1 MQYYSLQKQSL
12 NVDFRTAVITG
23 QAPDKGLYFPIEIP
37 KFTAAQIENFKTL
50 DKASLAFEVMRPYI
64 GGTIDDSTL
73 KNICAE
79 TINFHFPLVPITD
92 SISSLE
98 LFHGPTLAFK
108 DVGARFMSRCLGY
121 FMKQTNTSD
130 ETTNKGPNNLDTRLQ
145 NNSNKN
151 SSSKSSNH
159 NTLTTITVLVA
170 TSGDT
175 GGAVANGFL
184 GVAGVDVIILYPKGK
199 VSPIQ
204 ELQLTTLG
212 QNITALEVEGSFDDC
227 QAIVKEAFMDGE
239 LNSAYNLTSANSINV
254 ARWLPQQ
261 LYYFFAWQ
269 QWVAKYQ
276 DADGNYPPMHIVVPS
291 GNFGNIC
298 AGMIAKASGLP
309 LGHFVAA
316 CNANDVVTRY
326 MATEKYEV
334 RPSVVT
340 ISNAMDVGNPSNFVR
355 ILELMQN
362 NFSTLSNALTSYSI
376 TNADTKST
384 IARVYKTNNYIL
396 DPHGAVAFIAAEKYL
411 TEQDTFNNNTIKTG
425 ETANNPR
432 AIILETAHPVKF
444 PEVVEEA
451 IGQALSIPASVQNL
465 FEKEKVLIP
474 LAPNYTA
481 FKNWMLN
488 K

>member
-1 MQYYSLQKQSL
+1 MQYYSLGKQSP
-12 NVDFRTAVITG
+12 NVDFSTAAITG
-23 QAPDKGLYFPIEIP
+23 QAPDKGLYFPTEIP
-37 KFTAAQIENFKTL
+37 KFTAAQIEIFKTL
-50 DKASLAFEVMRPYI
+50 DKASLAFEVMRPYV
-64 GGTIDDSTL
+64 GGSIDDVTL

-79 TINFHFPLVPITD
+79 TIYFDFPLVPITD
-92 SISSLE
+92 TISSLE

-121 FMKQTNTSD
+121 FSKKARAEKS
-130 ETTNKGPNNLDTRLQ
+130 TTNEDATLQ
-145 NNSNKN
+145 EKPS
-151 SSSKSSNH
+151 
-159 NTLTTITVLVA
+159 TVLVA

-184 GVAGVDVIILYPKGK
+184 GVAGVNVIILYPKGK

-212 QNITALEVEGSFDDC
+212 QNITALEVAGSFDDC
-227 QAIVKEAFMDGE
+227 QAMVKEAFMDEE
-239 LNSAYNLTSANSINV
+239 LNAAYNLTSANSINV

-298 AGMIAKASGLP
+298 AGMMAKASGLP

-326 MATEKYEV
+326 IATEKYEV
-334 RPSVVT
+334 KPSVVT

-355 ILELMQN
+355 IMEIMQN
-362 NFSTLSNALTSYSI
+362 KYSVLTDALTSYSI
-376 TNADTKST
+376 TDAETKST

-411 TEQDTFNNNTIKTG
+411 NEINTNNNKTSEMG
-425 ETANNPR
+425 AISNEAR

-451 IGQALSIPASVQNL
+451 IGQALTIPASVQDL
-465 FEKEKVLIP
+465 FEKEKVSIP

-481 FKNWMLN
+481 FKNWML
-488 K
+488 KK

>member
-1 MQYYSLQKQSL
+1 MQYYSLQKQSP
-12 NVDFRTAVITG
+12 NVDFRTAAVTG
-23 QAPDKGLYFPIEIP
+23 QAPDKGLYFPSEIP

-50 DKASLAFEVMRPYI
+50 DKASLAYEVMRPYV
-64 GGTIDDSTL
+64 GGTIDDATL
-73 KNICAE
+73 KIICAE
-79 TINFHFPLVPITD
+79 TINFDFPLVPITD
-92 SISSLE
+92 TISSLE

-121 FMKQTNTSD
+121 FSKQARAENAAANDHKSQEDKTQD
-130 ETTNKGPNNLDTRLQ
+130 EKP
-145 NNSNKN
+145 S
-151 SSSKSSNH
+151 
-159 NTLTTITVLVA
+159 TVLVA

-212 QNITALEVEGSFDDC
+212 QNITALEVDGSFDDC

-239 LNSAYNLTSANSINV
+239 LNAAYNLTSANSINV

-276 DADGNYPPMHIVVPS
+276 DSDGIYPPMNIVVPS

-298 AGMIAKASGLP
+298 AGMIAKESGLP

-326 MATEKYEV
+326 MATEKYQV
-334 RPSVVT
+334 KPSVVT
-340 ISNAMDVGNPSNFVR
+340 VSNAMDVGNPSNFVR
-355 ILELMQN
+355 ILEMMQN

-376 TNADTKST
+376 TDTDTKAT

-396 DPHGAVAFIAAEKYL
+396 DPHGAVAFIAAEQFL
-411 TEQDTFNNNTIKTG
+411 LEQQVNNNTISTTDDAFNAG
-425 ETANNPR
+425 

-451 IGQALSIPASVQNL
+451 IGQSLPIPASVQNL
-465 FEKEKVLIP
+465 FEKEKVSIP

-481 FKNWMLN
+481 FKNWML
-488 K
+488 KK

>member
-1 MQYYSLQKQSL
+1 MQYYSLQKQSP
-12 NVDFRTAVITG
+12 NVDFRTAAITG
-23 QAPDKGLYFPIEIP
+23 QAPDKGLYFPMEIP

-50 DKASLAFEVMRPYI
+50 DKASLAFEVMRPYV
-64 GGTIDDSTL
+64 GGTIDDATL

-79 TINFHFPLVPITD
+79 TINFDFPLVPISDT
-92 SISSLE
+92 ISSLE

-121 FMKQTNTSD
+121 FSKQVRAENAAA
-130 ETTNKGPNNLDTRLQ
+130 NNDKPQ
-145 NNSNKN
+145 EDKPQEDKPQGEKPS
-151 SSSKSSNH
+151 
-159 NTLTTITVLVA
+159 TVLVA

-184 GVAGVDVIILYPKGK
+184 GVAGVNVIILYPKGK

-212 QNITALEVEGSFDDC
+212 QNITALEVDGSFDDC

-239 LNSAYNLTSANSINV
+239 LNAAYNLTSANSINV

-276 DADGNYPPMHIVVPS
+276 DAEGNYPPMHIVVPS

-334 RPSVVT
+334 KPSVVT

-355 ILELMQN
+355 ILEIMQN
-362 NFSTLSNALTSYSI
+362 NFTTLSNALSSYSI
-376 TNADTKST
+376 TDADTKAT

-396 DPHGAVAFIAAEKYL
+396 DPHGAVAFIAAEQFLSEQQVNNKTIGT
-411 TEQDTFNNNTIKTG
+411 TEDAFNAG
-425 ETANNPR
+425 

-465 FEKEKVLIP
+465 FEKEKVSIP